1 MYARK
6 LFGKEVSASSAPP
19 VPAKRDRHADA
30 VVSRRLF
37 EDKLQAQLTEA
48 DQAELIAE
56 EEQKAQDVF
65 TTRDAVLK
73 VKFNNLD
80 DSRMSVAT
88 LSPERCTARRA
99 VLPVHCFG
107 SSAPPSATSAPPL
120 ATVAPPGAGLRPA
133 PRRRT
138 SGQLLIGVP
147 GRLRCRRLDPCCV
160 LPDLRVKVSTVVI
173 QQSLGPYDVA
183 NR

>member
-80 DSRMSVAT
+80 DSRCCLARSLLRQQRAAFGDIGAAVGDSGA
-88 LSPERCTARRA
+88 ARRRPPA
-99 VLPVHCFG
+99 SS
-107 SSAPPSATSAPPL
+107 SSAH
-120 ATVAPPGAGLRPA
+120 LRPA
-133 PRRRT
+133 PHRRPW
-138 SGQLLIGVP
+138 Q
-147 GRLRCRRLDPCCV
+147 
-160 LPDLRVKVSTVVI
+160 VSTVVI

>member
-1 MYARK
+1 MC
-6 LFGKEVSASSAPP
+6 S
-19 VPAKRDRHADA
+19 RHATQS
-30 VVSRRLF
+30 SRSSS
-37 EDKLQAQLTEA
+37 
-48 DQAELIAE
+48 
-56 EEQKAQDVF
+56 
-65 TTRDAVLK
+65 TTW
-73 VKFNNLD
+73 
-80 DSRMSVAT
+80 T
-88 LSPERCTARRA
+88 TAGA